1 MKYIPYKVNIKKL
14 NVIRIMVNTY
24 QECLKYTNQTYIYLL
39 NIVFPVQLEC
49 M

>member
-1 MKYIPYKVNIKKL
+1 MNYIPYRVNIKKL
-14 NVIRIMVNTY
+14 NVIRIMVNTC
-24 QECLKYTNQTYIYLL
+24 QECLKYTNQTYRYFL